1 MLKLLALFL
10 MLTTTAYAAG
20 DGNGIERGSYRG
32 ENLAAQIPT
41 YILDMIEKKMLKNCD
56 TSHLSVIRVESV
68 EIQKVVLDQNFAD
81 TSYTVVLWAPGDDQ
95 NKRERIYVNV
105 YEFSLGLVYEENKTI
120 TIDVVSDDV
129 YCE

>member
-1 MLKLLALFL
+1 MLKLLALL
-10 MLTTTAYAAG
+10 LVLTTTAYA

-32 ENLAAQIPT
+32 ENLAAKIPT

-56 TSHLSVIRVESV
+56 TSHLSVIRIESV

-95 NKRERIYVNV
+95 VKRERIYVNV

-129 YCE
+129 HCE

>member
-1 MLKLLALFL
+1 MLKLLALL
-10 MLTTTAYAAG
+10 LVLTTTAYA

-32 ENLAAQIPT
+32 DNLAAKIPT

-56 TSHLSVIRVESV
+56 TSHLSVIRIESV

-95 NKRERIYVNV
+95 VKRERIYVNV

-129 YCE
+129 HCE